1 MLVLM
6 TSLIGA
12 VPSPSPASSISS
24 PPSGKSQVELLPA
37 STPEDSQAQLL
48 PINLARIYLGTKVS
62 MLGLDPKAQAN
73 LVGLICDDTTY
84 RYSLPAGKSTLIL
97 SLSQN
102 VATNRFC
109 FLINGTEGSV
119 QVSAATMDVAP
130 ASAWWQI
137 LAAKNNFVANVQNT
151 IEWGWS
157 DVRYVKVELDLKS
170 VGTLSPVGLFGTP
183 SVKDVKVVKA
193 KPGTTKPGATPNKST
208 DLDAARVTEQINV
221 ASLASRGRVA
231 YVSSGLERPQSAAI
245 MIDNDLGTAYTFDD
259 QDKNP
264 TFVVEMSE
272 VHPICRISTYYE
284 AQSPGAWEVYPL
296 AGLPKEDSPA
306 APASP
311 KPTAT
316 ATNRPVN
323 ANLRVTLASL
333 LWGQSALRPLKMPS
347 GFFEQNKPMER
358 ISSNSGDPFGAIE
371 FKPQQ
376 CRYVL
381 LRWVTDQPNT
391 PSGVKV
397 YQVSIFTDPQDE
409 RLDALPVVNFA
420 SIGPDLSGAQGLA
433 GGNTPTVPTIPTD
446 PPRLPIPKPPVVSP

>member
-1 MLVLM
+1 
-6 TSLIGA
+6 
-12 VPSPSPASSISS
+12 
-24 PPSGKSQVELLPA
+24 
-37 STPEDSQAQLL
+37 
-48 PINLARIYLGTKVS
+48 
-62 MLGLDPKAQAN
+62 MLGLDPKGQAN

-84 RYSLPAGKSTLIL
+84 RYTLPAGKSTLIL

-109 FLINGTEGSV
+109 FLISGTEGTV
-119 QVSAATMDVAP
+119 QVSAATLEVAP
-130 ASAWWQI
+130 TSAWWQI
-137 LAAKNNFVANVQNT
+137 LGVKNNFTANVQNT

-157 DVRYVKVELDLKS
+157 DVRYLKVELDLKS
-170 VGTLSPVGLFGTP
+170 IGTLSPIGLFGSP

-193 KPGTTKPGATPNKST
+193 KPATTLPNATPNKT
-208 DLDAARVTEQINV
+208 ADLEPSKVTEQINV

-245 MIDNDLGTAYTFDD
+245 MLDNDLGTAYSFDD

-272 VHPICRISTYYE
+272 THPICRIATYYE

-296 AGLPKEDSPA
+296 SGLPKDEAPA
-306 APASP
+306 APAAP
-311 KPTAT
+311 KPTGT
-316 ATNRPVN
+316 AMIRPTGG
-323 ANLRVTLASL
+323 NLHLTLASL
-333 LWGQSALRPLKMPS
+333 LWGQATPRPLKMPP
-347 GFFEQNKPMER
+347 GFFEQNKPSER
-358 ISSNSGDPFGAIE
+358 ISSNSGEPFGAVE
-371 FKPQQ
+371 FKPQP

-391 PSGVKV
+391 SPGVKV